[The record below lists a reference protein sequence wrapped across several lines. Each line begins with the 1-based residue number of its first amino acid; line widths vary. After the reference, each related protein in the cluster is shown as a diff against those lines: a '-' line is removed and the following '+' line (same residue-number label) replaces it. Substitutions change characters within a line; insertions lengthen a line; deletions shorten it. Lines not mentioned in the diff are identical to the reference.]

1 MAEWKII
8 HQSGLTTSDT
18 TETAAEV
25 NFAPGPSK
33 EWRIISVRVRIA
45 TGSSG
50 AATCYPLLQ
59 VRDSGNVMWAQYS
72 PPTLGVVGVSDTG
85 KSFLFSQH
93 LVPDTA
99 FIAPDSLTWNVPIPE
114 IVIPKDW
121 NLNIALAG
129 SATNDS
135 QRVWMQAWS
144 RPTL

>member
-18 TETAAEV
+18 TTTTADV
-25 NFAPGPSK
+25 NFAPGASK

-45 TGSSG
+45 TGGSG
-50 AATCYPLLQ
+50 AATCYPVLQ
-59 VRDSGNVMWAQYS
+59 IRDSGNVMWEQYS
-72 PPTLGVVGVSDTG
+72 PPTLGVLDAADTG
-85 KSFLFSQH
+85 KSFLFAQG
-93 LVPDTA
+93 LAPDTA
-99 FIAPDSLTWNVPIPE
+99 WLAPDSLTWNVPIPE

-135 QRVWMQAWS
+135 VRVWMRAWQ
-144 RPTL
+144 RPTM